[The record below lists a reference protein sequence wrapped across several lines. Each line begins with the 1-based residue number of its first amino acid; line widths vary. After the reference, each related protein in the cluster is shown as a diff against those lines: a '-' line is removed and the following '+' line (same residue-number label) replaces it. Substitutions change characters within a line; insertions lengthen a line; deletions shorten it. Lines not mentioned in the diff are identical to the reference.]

1 MGQLQANIKT
11 ISELDFSLF
20 DIPFYQRPYRW
31 QPSHVETLLNCIL
44 ESQNNKKEEYRIG
57 SIIIHRSAG
66 SEKMEVVDGQQRLTT
81 LSLLFM
87 CIDENTTFT
96 LECEFRNEESCQNIY
111 RNYRHIKRWLEY
123 KGIDTE
129 AMKNYILT
137 KCSVVIIETDNL
149 SEAFQMFDSQ
159 NGRGKELEA
168 YNLLKA
174 YHIRAIDNEHN
185 RISVTDEK
193 IAIDRQWEQSVLMKS
208 YGSDSSLLKTI
219 INELFRIRQWSKA
232 KRGYSFGKSK
242 IKEFKGIQFSE
253 GFSPLPLHN
262 QSFLLYLTFR
272 SSHNAIKDGF
282 AKRRLYNGQLQN
294 PLVSINMDIINGSL
308 FFSYVNTYV
317 DSYNYL
323 FKTEFQKE
331 DTLFQFKRDF
341 EEFCINYGGAY
352 RTGDSY
358 IRAVYMAL
366 VIALYD
372 RFGETCVGR
381 YYKTLYNLAFRKRL
395 ESLAVF
401 YDTVSQ
407 YPIPYFEAIANAID
421 ENGLE
426 SLRIYASK
434 DIDGRKLGKNEL
446 AIAEFIVRNTPTVI
460 VCNTSNVTVQGKILQ
475 LGETI
480 NKSSFSNGAE

>member
-11 ISELDFSLF
+11 IGELDFSLF

-57 SIIIHRSAG
+57 SIIIYRPAG
-66 SEKMEVVDGQQRLTT
+66 SKKVEVVDGQQRLTT

-96 LECEFRNEESCQNIY
+96 LGCEFRNVESRRNIY
-111 RNYRHIKRWLEY
+111 INYRYIKNWLEY

-129 AMKNYILT
+129 AMKDYILT

-219 INELFRIRQWSKA
+219 INELFRIRQWSKSQ
-232 KRGYSFGKSK
+232 RGYLFGKSR

-253 GFSPLPLHN
+253 GHSPLPLHN
-262 QSFLLYLTFR
+262 HSFLLYLVFR
-272 SSHNAIKDGF
+272 SSHDAIKEGLANRSF
-282 AKRRLYNGQLQN
+282 YNRHQQN
-294 PLVSINMDIINGSL
+294 PFVSINMDIINGSL

-323 FKTEFQKE
+323 YKTEFRE
-331 DTLFQFKRDF
+331 GDTLFQFKRDF
-341 EEFCINYGGAY
+341 EEFCINYEGAK
-352 RTGDSY
+352 RSGDSY

-372 RFGETCVGR
+372 RFGECYVAS

-395 ESLAVF
+395 ESLSVF
-401 YDTVSQ
+401 YDTVSK
-407 YPIPYFEAIANAID
+407 YPIPYFETIANAID

-426 SLRIYASK
+426 SFRIAASK
-434 DIDGRKLGKNEL
+434 DIDGRKLGKNEM
-446 AIAEFIVRNTPTVI
+446 AIAEFIVSNTPTVI

-475 LGETI
+475 QGVTI
-480 NKSSFSNGAE
+480 TKSSFSNGAE